1 MGQDICVVSH
11 VVLEPESR
19 SKLGYILIYDKSMLS
34 SNFDR
39 CARAYMKASLRVG
52 RPIFRG
58 WCDLQA
64 LFPGRLFLFP
74 SFFLPVRFS
83 QSCSTWCWTS
93 WNTCPAQASAASAL

>member
-19 SKLGYILIYDKSMLS
+19 SKLGYILIYVKNMLS
-34 SNFDR
+34 
-39 CARAYMKASLRVG
+39 CARAYMKASWRVD

-64 LFPGRLFLFP
+64 LVPGRLSLAP
-74 SFFLPVRFS
+74 SFALPVHFS
-83 QSCSTWCWTS
+83 QSCSTRCWTS
-93 WNTCPAQASAASAL
+93 WNTCPDQASAASAL

>member
-19 SKLGYILIYDKSMLS
+19 SKLGYILIYVKNTLS

-39 CARAYMKASLRVG
+39 CARAYMKASWQVG

-64 LFPGRLFLFP
+64 LVPGRLSLAP
-74 SFFLPVRFS
+74 SFALPVRFS
-83 QSCSTWCWTS
+83 RSCSTCCSTC